1 MSGLGGNSGGNS
13 QMMMM
18 MVAVLA
24 SVCCLSSVGGGYYMY
39 SRPTTAPT
47 TAPTTPPTAAELAAA
62 DAEAKK
68 ADALL
73 NGGGTTDVTGRRT
86 IKYGNVGLVVPANSK
101 CNSKAPVYFESTQ
114 ENDQHIWNLDPVP
127 NQDGL
132 FYIRSEQRSFKSA
145 CPSYLTSPKGCK
157 INADVTLE
165 KGNYA
170 DRQYWKVIPTSTEGG
185 YMLQSQACL
194 NGRGPSYMVSKGA
207 TSGKKNTARLTSRAG
222 SVYSM
227 PEV

>member
-1 MSGLGGNSGGNS
+1 
-13 QMMMM
+13 MM

-39 SRPTTAPT
+39 SRPTTTPAPT
-47 TAPTTPPTAAELAAA
+47 VGSTLSPADQALA

-68 ADALL
+68 AELL
-73 NGGGTTDVTGRRT
+73 ASGGGTNEVTGRRT

-170 DRQYWKVIPTSTEGG
+170 DRQYWKVIPSGEG